1 MASSMSVD
9 TAGLRA
15 DAESI
20 RTHTNNYKS
29 KIEKLY
35 EEVNN
40 TVNVSDESKA
50 WFGPRAGEF
59 VQAVE
64 NLRGD
69 FENIEKAL
77 QSAADEL
84 DAQANAWS
92 NFEG

>member
-1 MASSMSVD
+1 MASSMYVD
-9 TAGLRA
+9 IAGLKS

-20 RTHTNNYKS
+20 RNHAATYRA

-35 EEVNN
+35 EEVHN
-40 TVNVSDESKA
+40 TADASDESKA

-84 DAQANAWS
+84 EGQAHAWS